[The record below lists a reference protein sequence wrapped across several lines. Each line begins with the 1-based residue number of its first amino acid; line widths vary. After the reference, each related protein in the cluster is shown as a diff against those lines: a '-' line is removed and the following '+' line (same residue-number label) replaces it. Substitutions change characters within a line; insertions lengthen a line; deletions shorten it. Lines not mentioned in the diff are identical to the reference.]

1 MTVTH
6 QSYTK
11 AMERRKAQWLL
22 KYAKDIKGQSLP
34 RFPWGFP
41 FQNRSRP
48 PTLGSCGILRDPA
61 GSCGPGPLGGV
72 EDHDLVLCRSGWSDH
87 LSRSLC
93 EASRAAQEVIW
104 IRVDLPL

>member
-61 GSCGPGPLGGV
+61 GLGHLEVSKIMTSCYAV
-72 EDHDLVLCRSGWSDH
+72 
-87 LSRSLC
+87 
-93 EASRAAQEVIW
+93 
-104 IRVDLPL
+104 VDGLIT